1 VERRIKMLCKK
12 ICSKCKEAVGMLSS
26 QVLKKK
32 AIAILMIICLSAGV
46 LIGCGDGITE
56 ETMATVN
63 AKTDQTLQL
72 YAEIE
77 KMVAD
82 NGLVADQTFLDMKTQ
97 LTDMSGKI
105 KSEIENTTEEDG
117 LQTIKELDRILAN
130 LQEVKENVVQTIQK

>member
-1 VERRIKMLCKK
+1 MLR
-12 ICSKCKEAVGMLSS
+12 L

-32 AIAILMIICLSAGV
+32 TIAIVTILCFSAAL

-77 KMVAD
+77 KMVID
-82 NGLVADQTFLDMKTQ
+82 NGLVADQTFLDMKMQ
-97 LTDMSGKI
+97 LTEMSGKI
-105 KSEIENTTEEDG
+105 KAEIETTTEEDG
-117 LQTIKELDRILAN
+117 QQTIKELDRILAN
-130 LQEVKENVVQTIQK
+130 LQDVKANVESVLAN